1 MASILDETDKICEDY
16 VNKQIHQELQQTM
29 QWLAD
34 NVEWGVFDEMEAN
47 NLIGN
52 PDIKE
57 YTVDQY
63 NVHKEKFA
71 YTYIRVISKS
81 DHHVYIKPLSN
92 RPLRL
97 VGYFK
102 GEIPEYIRF
111 DSPTKVRIHAVK
123 DVRADWENDVEGDT
137 WIASCYYSEKQRN
150 RLLFNHD

>member
-16 VNKQIHQELQQTM
+16 INKQIHEELQQTM

-34 NVEWGVFDEMEAN
+34 NIEWRVFEEMEN
-47 NLIGN
+47 NSSNHN
-52 PDIKE
+52 PYFTG

-63 NVHKEKFA
+63 NEGKERFS
-71 YTYIRVISKS
+71 YTYIRVIIKA
-81 DHHVYIKPLSN
+81 DHHAYIKPLSN
-92 RPLRL
+92 HPLRL
-97 VGYFK
+97 IGYFR

-111 DSPTKVRIHAVK
+111 DYPTKVRIHAVK
-123 DVRADWENDVEGDT
+123 DTRADWENDVEGDT